1 MKISPGEYTPHRVRK
16 FLNTYSETGSATAAA
31 KMAAIR
37 PATHYSRL
45 ASDPGYRQAFEEA
58 QQQVIGLLEDEA
70 FRRALAGSDELL
82 IFLLRGWLPARYQEH
97 TIHEHSGS
105 ITVSE
110 ATGAAREVVRR
121 LIPMEKLQ

>member
-1 MKISPGEYTPHRVRK
+1 
-16 FLNTYSETGSATAAA
+16 
-31 KMAAIR
+31 MAGIR

-45 ASDPGYRQAFEEA
+45 ARDPGYRQAFEEA
-58 QQQVIGLLEDEA
+58 QQQVIGLLEDKA